1 MSRMATTSALAFA
14 FALALAPHGSRA
26 DDSADLRALR
36 QRIEQLET
44 AQSRTQAELDRVRA
58 ELEDTRAARAED
70 SAARGGLDLDTLVP
84 DSPEPPRFD
93 LHGHLTL
100 SYFGFEETSPAATG
114 PALSDLSPASSFELT
129 DLTFFLGV
137 PLTRSL
143 YVVTEV
149 EYEGGGDD
157 IDVDQAFAEWSLGEH
172 EALDLRIGKFYVP
185 FGIERFYQ
193 NAPQNPLV
201 DRPSPFLQIIPGT
214 FSDTGIGIS
223 ARRALGD
230 EPELVL
236 SAELALMNG
245 LGARAFDSVR
255 DARQDAD
262 NNANKALAGR
272 LGLAY
277 DRWLDAGISTLYGE
291 YDDGDEDALAA
302 LGFDLRA
309 TFGRVFVRG
318 EYVLARVGRPD
329 LVDAMGTACSDAS
342 PLCAGLVAPLTPLG
356 GRLNRRGGYV
366 EASFRH
372 QPGGSLLTRDLQY
385 VLRYDDL
392 DEDDSLRDLLDVQRI
407 AAGVVVRP
415 FDHFR
420 LKLQYEISDEAAR
433 EFDNNAVLLEG
444 SLDW

>member
-1 MSRMATTSALAFA
+1 MSRIAMTSALALT
-14 FALALAPHGSRA
+14 LALAPQGARA

-44 AQSRTQAELDRVRA
+44 QQSRTQAELDRVRA
-58 ELEDTRAARAED
+58 ELENTRGEARAAD
-70 SAARGGLDLDTLVP
+70 SAARAGVDLDTLVP
-84 DSPEPPRFD
+84 DSPVPRFD
-93 LHGHLTL
+93 LHGHVTL
-100 SYFGFEETSPAATG
+100 SYFGFEEASPATTG
-114 PALSDLSPASSFELT
+114 PALSDLSPASSFELS

-137 PLTRSL
+137 PLARNL

-157 IDVDQAFAEWSLGEH
+157 IDVDQAFAEWSLAEH
-172 EALDLRIGKFYVP
+172 EALELRIGKFYVP

-214 FSDTGIGIS
+214 FSDTGLGIS

-230 EPELVL
+230 EPELVF

-302 LGFDLRA
+302 LGFDVRA
-309 TFGRVFVRG
+309 TLGRVFVRG
-318 EYVLARVGRPD
+318 
-329 LVDAMGTACSDAS
+329 
-342 PLCAGLVAPLTPLG
+342 
-356 GRLNRRGGYV
+356 
-366 EASFRH
+366 
-372 QPGGSLLTRDLQY
+372 
-385 VLRYDDL
+385 
-392 DEDDSLRDLLDVQRI
+392 
-407 AAGVVVRP
+407 
-415 FDHFR
+415 
-420 LKLQYEISDEAAR
+420 
-433 EFDNNAVLLEG
+433 
-444 SLDW
+444 